1 MERFAFCVDGIT
13 PVSQGSMSVF
23 KRNGKMV
30 LTHQHGRDLKN
41 WRTAIKL
48 EAINAIAEPIS
59 GAVSVFLEFRFQR
72 PKSQMTSKG
81 KRTKS
86 YRESPHV
93 KPDLDKLTRAVLDAL
108 TGAAFQDDA
117 QVIKIKARKVYSER
131 VGVSIIVQ
139 KEN

>member
-23 KRNGKMV
+23 KRNGKTV

-41 WRTAIKL
+41 WRTAINF
-48 EAINAIAEPIS
+48 EAIKAIKEPIS
-59 GAVSVFLEFRFQR
+59 GAVSVFLEFRFKR
-72 PKSQMTSKG
+72 PPNQLTSKG
-81 KRTKS
+81 RRTKS

-93 KPDLDKLTRAVLDAL
+93 KPDLDKLIRAVLDAL

-117 QVIKIKARKVYSER
+117 QVVKIKARKVYSES